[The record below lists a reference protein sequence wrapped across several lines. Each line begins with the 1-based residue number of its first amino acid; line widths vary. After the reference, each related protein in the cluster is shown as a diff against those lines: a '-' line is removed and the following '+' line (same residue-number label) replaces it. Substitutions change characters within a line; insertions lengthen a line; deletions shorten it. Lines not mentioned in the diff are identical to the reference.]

1 MRDWGKWIRDVP
13 DFPSVGILFRDITP
27 LWAEPEAFEQAITD
41 LVDPFRAGKIQ
52 KVVGIEARGFIF
64 GAAAARALSA
74 GFVPARKPGKLPRE
88 RHRIDYALEYGSDA
102 LEIHVDAIEPGERI
116 LLVDDVLAT
125 GGTARAAADLVRLCG
140 GELAGIAFF
149 LELAALN
156 GRSRL
161 ASERVESVVRV

>member
-1 MRDWGKWIRDVP
+1 MTDWGAWIRDVP

-27 LWAEPEAFEQAITD
+27 LWADSAAFESAITA
-41 LVDPFRAGKIQ
+41 LVEPFAGDRIQ

-64 GAAAARALSA
+64 GSAAARALAS

-102 LEIHVDAIEPGERI
+102 LEIHVDAITPGERI

-125 GGTARAAADLVRLCG
+125 GGTARAAADLVGRCG
-140 GELAGIAFF
+140 GALAGIAFF
-149 LELAALN
+149 LELTALN

-161 ASERVESVVRV
+161 SAERVESVVRV

>member
-1 MRDWGKWIRDVP
+1 VNDWQPWIRDVP

-27 LWAEPEAFEQAITD
+27 LWADPQAFGRAISA
-41 LVDPFRAGKIQ
+41 LAGPFRDANIQ

-64 GAAAARALSA
+64 GAAVAQSLAA
-74 GFVPARKPGKLPRE
+74 GFVPARKPGKLPRG

-102 LEIHVDAIEPGERI
+102 LEVHVDAIHTGERI
-116 LLVDDVLAT
+116 LLIDDVLAT

-140 GELAGIAFF
+140 GELKGIGFF
-149 LELAALN
+149 LELGALK
-156 GRSRL
+156 GRERL

>member
-1 MRDWGKWIRDVP
+1 MTDWSTWIRDVP

-27 LWAEPEAFEQAITD
+27 LWADPKAFESAITA
-41 LVDPFRAGKIQ
+41 LAGPFQGDGIQ

-88 RHRIDYALEYGSDA
+88 RHRVDYALEYGSDA
-102 LEIHVDAIEPGERI
+102 LEIHVDAIAPGERI

-125 GGTARAAADLVRLCG
+125 GGTARAAADLIRRCG
-140 GELAGIAFF
+140 GALAGVAFF
-149 LELAALN
+149 LELTALN

-161 ASERVESVVRV
+161 TSERVESVVRV